1 MQRTCVLRQGF
12 NIAVSR
18 DRGKASGSGS
28 CQRPSEKW
36 ANGTAR
42 RPRRVIRVVSVTGF
56 QRPGGF
62 GTAPASRLTGVEVFY
77 ISLKQI
83 QKLMNK

>member
-56 QRPGGF
+56 QRPGGVRD
-62 GTAPASRLTGVEVFY
+62 GAGVAADRCRGFLHIGETPTK
-77 ISLKQI
+77 SDE
-83 QKLMNK
+83 